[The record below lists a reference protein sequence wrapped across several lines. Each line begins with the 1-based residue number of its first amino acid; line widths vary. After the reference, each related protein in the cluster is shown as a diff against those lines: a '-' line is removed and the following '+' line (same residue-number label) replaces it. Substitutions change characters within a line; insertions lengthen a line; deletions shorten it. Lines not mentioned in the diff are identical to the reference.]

1 MEKTQIAIRLDSVRE
16 ANNELRKQIEEF
28 TSLPDINCGGKK
40 RSSEDECHTESPRK
54 RLEDQDQEENDVMEI
69 PRMRRRLA
77 QTENELKRTRTKLL
91 GSHSTLKVK
100 READGPMLIS
110 HYCVYH

>member
-1 MEKTQIAIRLDSVRE
+1 MEKAQIAIRLESVRE

-28 TSLPDINCGGKK
+28 TSQPEINCGGKQ

-54 RLEDQDQEENDVMEI
+54 KPEDQEESDVMEI

-77 QTENELKRTRTKLL
+77 QSENELKRTRTKLL
-91 GSHSTLKVK
+91 SSQSTLKV
-100 READGPMLIS
+100 PIS
-110 HYCVYH
+110 Y